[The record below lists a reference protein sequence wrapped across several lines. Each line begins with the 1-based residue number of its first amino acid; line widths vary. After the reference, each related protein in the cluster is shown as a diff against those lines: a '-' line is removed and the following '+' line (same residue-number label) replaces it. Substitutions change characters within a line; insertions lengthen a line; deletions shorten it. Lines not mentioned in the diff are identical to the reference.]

1 MSEYFCGFN
10 KVITLRLAKIH
21 DMKKITTF
29 LLGLSAP
36 FYFAQQAG
44 DLVSAEQKLDL
55 TPQGVVNFIAN
66 NLGEQNAPDF
76 VSYLNS
82 FNVGLKGYKIT
93 YYTKNEKNVLV
104 KATGLLMYP
113 KVGFKL
119 STVVSDHGTTD
130 SRHNVPSNFKG
141 ALTAGFV
148 VELSYVL
155 NGYILMAPDYVG
167 MGTGEGTHP
176 YVDYA
181 TEAGATIDFITAA
194 NKALAQLNV
203 KRYDEYFLAG
213 YSQGAHA
220 AMSTLKRLS
229 ISNPNNIQFKY
240 AYMGDGPYDFSG
252 VTLQKGV
259 LEKDIYPFTA
269 FLANVLHSCN
279 TTGYQTYNTGIS
291 EVISAEYLDKYNYHV
306 VQDNGGLLWG
316 PVIWRKLF
324 TSSFVNDVT
333 NNPNNKLR
341 QCMKPKDVYDWY
353 NKTPMT
359 LGHSTVDLAIPPENT
374 SKTIDVQ
381 RGYYPWW
388 DLNKYKLDSF
398 YWGPIGHVGG
408 IVPFTLASNA
418 KFNTLR
424 SGGLLNQWAIAGSIF
439 GKQSAATP
447 SETASLFPSQIK
459 PDLGNMQLVE
469 ITDFNQEKAA
479 SRSANERSL
488 SSLKDG
494 VYLLKVS
501 ENNENKMLPYIKS
514 TPKEIPENEIIQSE
528 SKGILQLKIDQEELS
543 AVYIFDENKT
553 LIRTVTKEQYQQNG
567 GISLQDLET
576 KNYIFEVATPFYNLQ
591 FNKAISNPTSENTTD
606 IFTQNRQI
614 KVKASNDIK
623 SINIYSISGAQ
634 IVQQEINKPI
644 FESRSLEPGVYVVQ
658 VTLANGKV
666 INKKIKL

>member
-1 MSEYFCGFN
+1 
-10 KVITLRLAKIH
+10 
-21 DMKKITTF
+21 MKKITTF
-29 LLGLSAP
+29 LLSLTAP

-44 DLVSAEQKLDL
+44 DVVSAEQKLDL
-55 TPQGVVNFIAN
+55 TPQGVINFIAS
-66 NLGEQNAPDF
+66 NLGDQNTPEFAN
-76 VSYLNS
+76 YLNS
-82 FNVGLKGYKIT
+82 FNLGLKGYKIT
-93 YYTKNEKNVLV
+93 YYTKNENNVLV

-113 KVGFKL
+113 NVPFKL

-167 MGTGEGTHP
+167 MGTGDGTHP

-194 NKALAQLNV
+194 NKVLAQLNL

-229 ISNPNNIQFKY
+229 VSNPNQIKFKY

-252 VTLQKGV
+252 VTLNKGV
-259 LEKDIYPFTA
+259 LEKDIYPFTS
-269 FLANVLHSCN
+269 FLANVLHTCN
-279 TTGYQTYNTGIS
+279 NTGFKTYNNDIS

-324 TSSFVNDVT
+324 TTSFVNDVT

-341 QCMKPKDVYDWY
+341 LCMKPKDVYDWY

-398 YWGPIGHVGG
+398 YWGPLGHVGG
-408 IVPFTLASNA
+408 ILPFTLASNA

-424 SGGLLNQWAIAGSIF
+424 SGGLLNEWAIAGSIF
-439 GKQSAATP
+439 GKQSTEKTSEKP
-447 SETASLFPSQIK
+447 SLLSSQIK

-469 ITDFNQEKAA
+469 ITDFNKEKTQNRKA
-479 SRSANERSL
+479 SDQNSL
-488 SSLKDG
+488 SGLQDG

-501 ENNENKMLPYIKS
+501 ENNENKIIPYIKN
-514 TPKEIPENEIIQSE
+514 TPQKVAENEIVQSAN
-528 SKGILQLKIDQEELS
+528 SSVLQLKVDQDELS
-543 AVYIFDENKT
+543 AVHIFDENKT
-553 LIRTVTKEQYQQNG
+553 LIKSISQKQYREAG
-567 GISLQDLET
+567 GINIQDLEN
-576 KNYIFEVATPFYNLQ
+576 KNYTFEVVTPYYNLQ
-591 FNKAISNPTSENTTD
+591 FSKAVGGAVSSENSID
-606 IFTQNRQI
+606 IYTLKQQI
-614 KVKASNDIK
+614 IVKSGNDIK
-623 SINIYSISGAQ
+623 NISIYSISGAL
-634 IVQQEINKPI
+634 IVQQEVNKPV
-644 FESRSLEPGVYVVQ
+644 FESRNLESGVYLVQ
-658 VTLANGKV
+658 IILSNGKT
-666 INKKIKL
+666 INKKLKL

>member
-1 MSEYFCGFN
+1 
-10 KVITLRLAKIH
+10 
-21 DMKKITTF
+21 MKKITTF
-29 LLGLSAP
+29 LIGLTAP

-44 DLVSAEQKLDL
+44 DLVRAEQKLDL

-93 YYTKNEKNVLV
+93 YYTKNENNVLV

-113 KVGFKL
+113 NVGFKL

-229 ISNPNNIQFKY
+229 ISNPDNIKFRY
-240 AYMGDGPYDFSG
+240 AYMGDGPYDMSET
-252 VTLQKGV
+252 TLKKGV
-259 LEKDIYPFTA
+259 LEKDIYPFSS

-279 TTGYQTYNTGIS
+279 NTGYQAYTNDIS

-324 TSSFVNDVT
+324 TTNFVNDVT
-333 NNPNNKLR
+333 NNPNHKFR
-341 QCMKPKDVYDWY
+341 QCLKPKDVYDWY

-439 GKQSAATP
+439 GKQAATTP
-447 SETASLFPSQIK
+447 TEEPTLSSSQIK
-459 PDLGNMQLVE
+459 PDLGNMQLLE
-469 ITDFNQEKAA
+469 ITDFNKEKTEK
-479 SRSANERSL
+479 RSAGERSL

-501 ENNENKMLPYIKS
+501 ENNENKIIPYIKA
-514 TPKEIPENEIIQSE
+514 TPKEIAENEIVQSE
-528 SKGILQLKIDQEELS
+528 NNAVLKLKTDQEELT
-543 AVYIFDENKT
+543 AVYIFDENKN
-553 LIRTVTKEQYQQNG
+553 LVKTVSNEQYRESG
-567 GISLQDLET
+567 GISLQDLEG
-576 KNYIFEVATPFYNLQ
+576 KNYTFEVATPFYNLQ
-591 FNKAISNPTSENTTD
+591 FRKAISGQITESNTD

-614 KVKASNDIK
+614 KVKANSDIRNI
-623 SINIYSISGAQ
+623 SIYSISGALV
-634 IVQQEINKPI
+634 VQQEINKPV
-644 FESRSLEPGVYVVQ
+644 FESSNLESGVYVVQ
-658 VTLANGKV
+658 MTLTNGK
-666 INKKIKL
+666 IIHKKVKL

>member
-1 MSEYFCGFN
+1 
-10 KVITLRLAKIH
+10 
-21 DMKKITTF
+21 MKKITTF
-29 LLGLSAP
+29 LLGLTAP

-44 DLVSAEQKLDL
+44 DVVSAEQKLDL
-55 TPQGVVNFIAN
+55 TPQGVINFISN

-76 VSYLNS
+76 ASYLNS

-93 YYTKNEKNVLV
+93 YYTKNENNVLV

-113 KVGFKL
+113 NVGYKL

-167 MGTGEGTHP
+167 MGTGDGVHP

-181 TEAGATIDFITAA
+181 TEAGATIDFVTAA
-194 NKALAQLNV
+194 NKVLAQQGI

-229 ISNPNNIQFKY
+229 ISNPGNLKFKY

-252 VTLQKGV
+252 VTLNKGV
-259 LEKDIYPFTA
+259 IEKDIYPFTS
-269 FLANVLHSCN
+269 FLANVLHTCN
-279 TTGYQTYNTGIS
+279 NTGFKTYNTDIS

-324 TSSFVNDVT
+324 TSNFINDVT

-381 RGYYPWW
+381 RGYYAWW

-408 IVPFTLASNA
+408 ILPFTLASNA

-439 GKQSAATP
+439 GKQSANNTQQETTP
-447 SETASLFPSQIK
+447 PLFSSQIK
-459 PDLGNMQLVE
+459 PELGSMELLE
-469 ITDFNQEKAA
+469 ITDFNKEKVL
-479 SRSANERSL
+479 SRSATDRNL

-494 VYLLKVS
+494 VYLLKVLENNESKMIPYIKNTPKEVAENEIVQS
-501 ENNENKMLPYIKS
+501 ENNAVLK
-514 TPKEIPENEIIQSE
+514 
-528 SKGILQLKIDQEELS
+528 LKIDQDELS
-543 AVYIFDENKT
+543 AINIFDEDKALVKT
-553 LIRTVTKEQYQQNG
+553 ISREQYQENG
-567 GISLQDLET
+567 GISLQNLDSQKYT
-576 KNYIFEVATPFYNLQ
+576 FEVVTSYYNLQ
-591 FNKAISNPTSENTTD
+591 FSKSLGNRASENSAD
-606 IFTQNRQI
+606 IFTENRQI
-614 KVKASNDIK
+614 KARANNDIK
-623 SINIYSISGAQ
+623 NVSIYNISGAL
-634 IVQQEINKPI
+634 ILQQEINSQQ
-644 FESRSLEPGVYVVQ
+644 FESRSLYTGVYVVQ
-658 VTLANGKV
+658 ITLSNGKI
-666 INKKIKL
+666 INKKVKL

>member
-1 MSEYFCGFN
+1 
-10 KVITLRLAKIH
+10 
-21 DMKKITTF
+21 MKKITTF
-29 LLGLSAP
+29 LLGLTAP

-44 DLVSAEQKLDL
+44 DVVSAEQKLDL
-55 TPQGVVNFIAN
+55 TPQGVINFIAN
-66 NLGEQNAPDF
+66 HLGDQNTPEF
-76 VSYLNS
+76 SSYLNS

-93 YYTKNEKNVLV
+93 YYTKNENNTLV

-113 KVGFKL
+113 NVPFKL

-167 MGTGEGTHP
+167 MGTGDGTHP

-194 NKALAQLNV
+194 NKVLTQLNI

-229 ISNPNNIQFKY
+229 ISNPDNIKFKY

-252 VTLQKGV
+252 VTLNKGV
-259 LEKDIYPFTA
+259 LEKDIYPFTS
-269 FLANVLHSCN
+269 FLANVLHTCN
-279 TTGYQTYNTGIS
+279 NTGYKTYNNDIS
-291 EVISAEYLDKYNYHV
+291 EVISAEYLDRYNYHV

-316 PVIWRKLF
+316 PVIWRNLF
-324 TSSFVNDVT
+324 TDTFINDVT

-398 YWGPIGHVGG
+398 YWGPLGHVGG
-408 IVPFTLASNA
+408 IIPFTLASNA
-418 KFNTLR
+418 KFNALR
-424 SGGLLNQWAIAGSIF
+424 SGGLLNQWAILTS
-439 GKQSAATP
+439 KQSGTATLQ
-447 SETASLFPSQIK
+447 ASPLYSSQIK
-459 PDLGNMQLVE
+459 PDLGSLKLVA
-469 ITDFNQEKAA
+469 ITEFNNEKTT
-479 SRSANERSL
+479 SRPAKNDNL
-488 SSLKDG
+488 ASLKDG
-494 VYLLKVS
+494 VYLLKVL
-501 ENNENKMLPYIKS
+501 ENNENKMIPYIKN
-514 TPKEIPENEIIQSE
+514 TPEEIAENEIIQTE
-528 SKGILQLKIDQEELS
+528 NGGILKLKINDDELS
-543 AVYIFDENKT
+543 AVNIFDDQKK
-553 LIRTVTKEQYQQNG
+553 LVRTISGEQYHSDG
-567 GISLQDLET
+567 GINLKNLDSH
-576 KNYIFEVATPFYNLQ
+576 NYIFEIITPFYNLQ
-591 FNKAISNPTSENTTD
+591 FKKTPEKQISENNID
-606 IFTQNRQI
+606 IFTQNHQI
-614 KVKASNDIK
+614 KVRAGSDIK
-623 SINIYSISGAQ
+623 SIHIYSISGAL
-634 IVQQEINKPI
+634 ILQQHVNKQY
-644 FESRSLEPGVYVVQ
+644 FESNNIETGVYLVQ
-658 VTLANGKV
+658 ITLSNGKT

>member
-1 MSEYFCGFN
+1 
-10 KVITLRLAKIH
+10 
-21 DMKKITTF
+21 MKKITTF
-29 LLGLSAP
+29 LLSLTAP

-44 DLVSAEQKLDL
+44 DVVSTEQKLDL
-55 TPQGVVNFIAN
+55 TSQGVINFIAN
-66 NLGEQNAPDF
+66 NLGDQNAPEF
-76 VSYLNS
+76 TNYLNS
-82 FNVGLKGYKIT
+82 FNIGLKGYKIT
-93 YYTKNEKNVLV
+93 YYTKNENNVLV

-113 KVGFKL
+113 NVPFKL

-167 MGTGEGTHP
+167 MGTGDGTHP
-176 YVDYA
+176 YVDYT

-194 NKALAQLNV
+194 NKVLAQLNI

-229 ISNPNNIQFKY
+229 ISNPENIKFKY

-252 VTLQKGV
+252 VTLNKGV
-259 LEKDIYPFTA
+259 LEKDIYPFTS
-269 FLANVLHSCN
+269 FLANVLHTCN
-279 TTGYQTYNTGIS
+279 NTGFKTYNNDIS

-324 TSSFVNDVT
+324 TTSFVNDVT

-398 YWGPIGHVGG
+398 YWGPLGHVGG
-408 IVPFTLASNA
+408 ILPFTLASNA

-424 SGGLLNQWAIAGSIF
+424 SGGLLNEWAIAGSIF
-439 GKQSAATP
+439 GKQSAEKE
-447 SETASLFPSQIK
+447 SEKRSLLSSQIK
-459 PDLGNMQLVE
+459 PDLGSMQLVE
-469 ITDFNQEKAA
+469 ITDFNKEKAQ
-479 SRSANERSL
+479 SRAANSQNLSA
-488 SSLKDG
+488 LKDG

-501 ENNENKMLPYIKS
+501 GNNEDKIIPYIKN
-514 TPKEIPENEIIQSE
+514 TPKEVAENEIVQSANA
-528 SKGILQLKIDQEELS
+528 SILQLKVDQDELT
-543 AVYIFDENKT
+543 AVNIFDENKT
-553 LIRTVTKEQYQQNG
+553 LIRSISSKQYREAG
-567 GISLQDLET
+567 GIDIQDLEN
-576 KNYIFEVATPFYNLQ
+576 KNYTFEVVTPYYNLQ
-591 FNKAISNPTSENTTD
+591 FRKAVGGMLSTENSTD
-606 IFTQNRQI
+606 IYTQRQQI
-614 KVKASNDIK
+614 IAKSGIDIK
-623 SINIYSISGAQ
+623 NISIYSISGTL
-634 IVQQEINKPI
+634 IVQQEVNKPV
-644 FESRSLEPGVYVVQ
+644 FESGSLESGVYLVRT
-658 VTLANGKV
+658 TLSNGKI
-666 INKKIKL
+666 INKKVKL

>member
-1 MSEYFCGFN
+1 
-10 KVITLRLAKIH
+10 
-21 DMKKITTF
+21 MKKITTF
-29 LLGLSAP
+29 LLGLTAP

-44 DLVSAEQKLDL
+44 DVVSAEQKLDL
-55 TPQGVVNFIAN
+55 TPQGVINFIAN
-66 NLGEQNAPDF
+66 NLGEQDAPDF
-76 VSYLNS
+76 ASYLNS

-93 YYTKNEKNVLV
+93 YYTKNENNVLV

-113 KVGFKL
+113 NVGYKL

-130 SRHNVPSNFKG
+130 SRQNVPSNFKG

-167 MGTGEGTHP
+167 MGTGDGVHP

-181 TEAGATIDFITAA
+181 TEAGATIDFVTAA
-194 NKALAQLNV
+194 NKVLAQLGI

-229 ISNPNNIQFKY
+229 ISNPTNLKFKY

-252 VTLQKGV
+252 VTLNKGV
-259 LEKDIYPFTA
+259 LEKDFYPFTS
-269 FLANVLHSCN
+269 FLANVLHTCN
-279 TTGYQTYNTGIS
+279 NTGFKTYNTDIS

-316 PVIWRKLF
+316 PVIWKKLF
-324 TSSFVNDVT
+324 TNNFINDVT

-341 QCMKPKDVYDWY
+341 LCMKPKDVYDWY

-381 RGYYPWW
+381 RGYYAWW

-408 IVPFTLASNA
+408 ILPFTLASNA

-424 SGGLLNQWAIAGSIF
+424 SGGLLNQWAIAGSVF
-439 GKQSAATP
+439 GKQAANSTDQETP
-447 SETASLFPSQIK
+447 PLYSSQIK
-459 PDLGNMQLVE
+459 PQLGNMELLE
-469 ITDFNQEKAA
+469 ITDFNKEKTAG
-479 SRSANERSL
+479 RSAANRNL
-488 SSLKDG
+488 SSLEDG

-501 ENNENKMLPYIKS
+501 ENNESKMIPYIKN
-514 TPKEIPENEIIQSE
+514 TPKEVAENEIVQSE
-528 SKGILQLKIDQEELS
+528 STTLLKLKINQDELS
-543 AVYIFDENKT
+543 SINIFDENKS
-553 LIRTVTKEQYQQNG
+553 LVKTVSKDQYQKND
-567 GISLQDLET
+567 GISLQNLDSQKYT
-576 KNYIFEVATPFYNLQ
+576 FEVVTSYYNLQ
-591 FNKAISNPTSENTTD
+591 FSKSLGKSSENNAD

-614 KVKASNDIK
+614 KARAHNDIK
-623 SINIYSISGAQ
+623 NISIYNISGAL
-634 IVQQEINKPI
+634 ILQQEVNAVQ
-644 FESRSLEPGVYVVQ
+644 FESRSLDSGVYVVQ
-658 VTLANGKV
+658 VTLSNGKA
-666 INKKIKL
+666 INKKVKL

>member
-1 MSEYFCGFN
+1 
-10 KVITLRLAKIH
+10 
-21 DMKKITTF
+21 MKKITTF
-29 LLGLSAP
+29 LLSLTAS

-44 DLVSAEQKLDL
+44 EVVSAEQKLDL
-55 TPQGVVNFIAN
+55 TPQGVINFIAN
-66 NLGEQNAPDF
+66 NLGEQNAPEF
-76 VSYLNS
+76 SSYLSS

-93 YYTKNEKNVLV
+93 YYTKNENNILV

-113 KVGFKL
+113 NVPFKL

-130 SRHNVPSNFKG
+130 SRYNVPSNFKG

-167 MGTGEGTHP
+167 MGTGDGVHP

-194 NKALAQLNV
+194 NKVLAQLNI

-229 ISNPNNIQFKY
+229 NSNPDNIKFKY

-252 VTLQKGV
+252 VTLNKGI
-259 LEKDIYPFTA
+259 LEKDFYPFTS
-269 FLANVLHSCN
+269 FVANVVNSCN
-279 TTGYQTYNTGIS
+279 NTGYKTYNNDIS

-324 TSSFVNDVT
+324 TGSFVNDVT

-341 QCMKPKDVYDWY
+341 QCLKPKDVYDWY

-398 YWGPIGHVGG
+398 YWGPLGHVGG
-408 IVPFTLASNA
+408 ILPFTLASNA
-418 KFNTLR
+418 KFNILR
-424 SGGLLNQWAIAGSIF
+424 SGGLLNEWAIAGSIF
-439 GKQSAATP
+439 GKQNAEKT
-447 SETASLFPSQIK
+447 SEKPALFSSQIK
-459 PDLGNMQLVE
+459 PDLGTMQLLE
-469 ITDFNQEKAA
+469 ITDFNQEKTQKKTADNRNLA
-479 SRSANERSL
+479 T
-488 SSLKDG
+488 LKDG
-494 VYLLKVS
+494 VYLLKVLD
-501 ENNENKMLPYIKS
+501 NNESKIIPYIKN
-514 TPKEIPENEIIQSE
+514 TPKQVAENEIIQSATP
-528 SKGILQLKIDQEELS
+528 SVLQLKVDQDELTS
-543 AVYIFDENKT
+543 VNIFDENKS
-553 LIRTVTKEQYQQNG
+553 LIKSISQKQYREAG
-567 GISLQDLET
+567 GIDVQDLEN
-576 KNYIFEVATPFYNLQ
+576 KNYTFEVVTPYYNLQ
-591 FNKAISNPTSENTTD
+591 FSKAIGGTSSSENNAD
-606 IFTQNRQI
+606 IFAQKQQI
-614 KVKASNDIK
+614 IAKAGNGIK
-623 SINIYSISGAQ
+623 NISIYSISGSL
-634 IVQQEINKPI
+634 ILQQEINQPL
-644 FESRSLEPGVYVVQ
+644 FESRSLESGVYLVQ
-658 VTLANGKV
+658 ITLSNGKV
-666 INKKIKL
+666 INKKVKL

>member
-1 MSEYFCGFN
+1 
-10 KVITLRLAKIH
+10 
-21 DMKKITTF
+21 MKKITTF
-29 LLGLSAP
+29 LIGLTAP

-113 KVGFKL
+113 NVGFKL
-119 STVVSDHGTTD
+119 STIVSDHGTTD

-167 MGTGEGTHP
+167 MGTGEGIHP

-229 ISNPNNIQFKY
+229 VSNPDNIKFKY
-240 AYMGDGPYDFSG
+240 AYMGDGPYDMSET
-252 VTLQKGV
+252 TLKKGV
-259 LEKDIYPFTA
+259 LEKDIYPFSS

-279 TTGYQTYNTGIS
+279 NTGYQTYTNDIS
-291 EVISAEYLDKYNYHV
+291 EVISAEYLDRYNYHV

-324 TSSFVNDVT
+324 TTNFVNDVT
-333 NNPNNKLR
+333 NNPNHTFR
-341 QCMKPKDVYDWY
+341 QCLKPKDVYDWY

-424 SGGLLNQWAIAGSIF
+424 SGGLLNQWAIAGSLF
-439 GKQSAATP
+439 GKQATATP
-447 SETASLFPSQIK
+447 TEEPTLSSSQIK
-459 PDLGNMQLVE
+459 PDLGNMQLLE
-469 ITDFNQEKAA
+469 ITDFNKEKAVN
-479 SRSANERSL
+479 RSAGERSL
-488 SSLKDG
+488 SSLNDG
-494 VYLLKVS
+494 VYLLKVL
-501 ENNENKMLPYIKS
+501 ENNENKMIPYIKA
-514 TPKEIPENEIIQSE
+514 TPKEIAENEIVQSE
-528 SKGILQLKIDQEELS
+528 NNAVLKLKTNQDELS
-543 AVYIFDENKT
+543 AVYIFDEDKNLVKT
-553 LIRTVTKEQYQQNG
+553 VSKEQYRQTG
-567 GISLQDLET
+567 GISLQDLEN
-576 KNYIFEVATPFYNLQ
+576 KNYTFEVATPFYNLQ
-591 FNKAISNPTSENTTD
+591 FTKAISGQMPENNTD

-614 KVKASNDIK
+614 KVKANTDIK
-623 SINIYSISGAQ
+623 KISIYSISGALV
-634 IVQQEINKPI
+634 IQQEVNKPV
-644 FESRSLEPGVYVVQ
+644 FESSSLESGVYVVQ
-658 VTLANGKV
+658 LNLVNGKN
-666 INKKIKL
+666 IHKKVKL

>member
-1 MSEYFCGFN
+1 
-10 KVITLRLAKIH
+10 
-21 DMKKITTF
+21 MKKITTF
-29 LLGLSAP
+29 LLGLAAP

-44 DLVSAEQKLDL
+44 DVVSAEQKLDL
-55 TPQGVVNFIAN
+55 TPQGVINFIAN
-66 NLGEQNAPDF
+66 HLGDPNTPEF
-76 VSYLNS
+76 SSYLNS

-93 YYTKNEKNVLV
+93 YYTKNENNTLV

-113 KVGFKL
+113 NVPFKL

-167 MGTGEGTHP
+167 MGTGDGTHP

-194 NKALAQLNV
+194 NKVLTQLNI

-229 ISNPNNIQFKY
+229 ISNPDNIKFKY

-252 VTLQKGV
+252 VTLNKGV
-259 LEKDIYPFTA
+259 LEKDIYPFTS
-269 FLANVLHSCN
+269 FLANVLHTCN
-279 TTGYQTYNTGIS
+279 NTGYKTYNNDIS
-291 EVISAEYLDKYNYHV
+291 EVISAEYLDRYNYHV

-316 PVIWRKLF
+316 TVIWRNLF
-324 TSSFVNDVT
+324 TDTFINDVT

-398 YWGPIGHVGG
+398 YWGPLGHVGG
-408 IVPFTLASNA
+408 IIPFTLASNA
-418 KFNTLR
+418 KFNALR
-424 SGGLLNQWAIAGSIF
+424 SGGLLNQWAILTS
-439 GKQSAATP
+439 KQSGTATLQ
-447 SETASLFPSQIK
+447 ASPLYSSQIK
-459 PDLGNMQLVE
+459 PDLGSLKLVA
-469 ITDFNQEKAA
+469 ITEFNNEKTT
-479 SRSANERSL
+479 SRPAKNDNL
-488 SSLKDG
+488 ASLKDG
-494 VYLLKVS
+494 VYLLKVL
-501 ENNENKMLPYIKS
+501 ENNENKMIPYIKN
-514 TPKEIPENEIIQSE
+514 TPEEIAENEIIQTE
-528 SKGILQLKIDQEELS
+528 NGGILKLKINDDELS
-543 AVYIFDENKT
+543 AVNIFDDQKK
-553 LIRTVTKEQYQQNG
+553 LVRTISGEQYHSDG
-567 GISLQDLET
+567 GINLKNLDSH
-576 KNYIFEVATPFYNLQ
+576 NYIFEIITPFYNLQ
-591 FNKAISNPTSENTTD
+591 FKKTPEKQISENNID
-606 IFTQNRQI
+606 IFTQNHQI
-614 KVKASNDIK
+614 KVRAGSDIK
-623 SINIYSISGAQ
+623 SIHIYSISGAL
-634 IVQQEINKPI
+634 ILQQHVNKQY
-644 FESRSLEPGVYVVQ
+644 FESNNIETGVYLVQ
-658 VTLANGKV
+658 ITLSNGKT

>member
-1 MSEYFCGFN
+1 
-10 KVITLRLAKIH
+10 
-21 DMKKITTF
+21 MKKITTF
-29 LLGLSAP
+29 LLGFTAP

-44 DLVSAEQKLDL
+44 DVVSAEQKLDL
-55 TPQGVVNFIAN
+55 TPQGVINFIAN
-66 NLGEQNAPDF
+66 NLGEQDAPDF
-76 VSYLNS
+76 ASYLNS

-93 YYTKNEKNVLV
+93 YYTKNENNVLV

-113 KVGFKL
+113 NVGYKL

-130 SRHNVPSNFKG
+130 SRQNVPSNFKG

-167 MGTGEGTHP
+167 MGTGDGVHP

-181 TEAGATIDFITAA
+181 TEAGATIDFVTAA
-194 NKALAQLNV
+194 NKVLAQLGI

-229 ISNPNNIQFKY
+229 ISNPTNLKFKY

-252 VTLQKGV
+252 VTLNKGV
-259 LEKDIYPFTA
+259 LEKDFYPFTS
-269 FLANVLHSCN
+269 FLANVLHTCN
-279 TTGYQTYNTGIS
+279 NTGFKTYNTDIS

-316 PVIWRKLF
+316 PVIWKKLF
-324 TSSFVNDVT
+324 TNNFINDVT

-381 RGYYPWW
+381 RGYYAWW

-408 IVPFTLASNA
+408 ILPFILASNA

-424 SGGLLNQWAIAGSIF
+424 SGGLLNQWAIAGSVF
-439 GKQSAATP
+439 GKQAANSTDQETP
-447 SETASLFPSQIK
+447 PLYSSQIK
-459 PDLGNMQLVE
+459 PQLGNMELLE
-469 ITDFNQEKAA
+469 ITDFNKEKAA
-479 SRSANERSL
+479 SRSAANRSL
-488 SSLKDG
+488 SSLEDG

-501 ENNENKMLPYIKS
+501 ENNESKMIPYIKN
-514 TPKEIPENEIIQSE
+514 TPKEVAENEIVQSE
-528 SKGILQLKIDQEELS
+528 STTLLKLKINQDELS
-543 AVYIFDENKT
+543 SINIFDENKSLVKT
-553 LIRTVTKEQYQQNG
+553 ISKDQYLKQD
-567 GISLQDLET
+567 GISLQNLDSQKYT
-576 KNYIFEVATPFYNLQ
+576 FEVITSYYNLQ
-591 FNKAISNPTSENTTD
+591 FSKSLGKPSENNAD

-614 KVKASNDIK
+614 KVRANQDIK
-623 SINIYSISGAQ
+623 NISIYNISGAL
-634 IVQQEINKPI
+634 ILQQEVNAVQ
-644 FESRSLEPGVYVVQ
+644 FESRSLDSGVYVVQ
-658 VTLANGKV
+658 VILSNGKA
-666 INKKIKL
+666 INKKVKL

>member
-1 MSEYFCGFN
+1 
-10 KVITLRLAKIH
+10 
-21 DMKKITTF
+21 MKKITTF
-29 LLGLSAP
+29 LIGLTAP

-93 YYTKNEKNVLV
+93 YYTKNENNVLV

-113 KVGFKL
+113 NVGFKL

-229 ISNPNNIQFKY
+229 VSNPDNIKFRY
-240 AYMGDGPYDFSG
+240 AYMGDGPYDMSET
-252 VTLQKGV
+252 TLKKGV
-259 LEKDIYPFTA
+259 LEKDIYPFSS

-279 TTGYQTYNTGIS
+279 NTGYQAYTNDIS

-324 TSSFVNDVT
+324 TTNFVNDVT
-333 NNPNNKLR
+333 NNPNHKFR
-341 QCMKPKDVYDWY
+341 QCLKPKDVYDWY

-439 GKQSAATP
+439 GKQAATTP
-447 SETASLFPSQIK
+447 TEEPTLSSSQIK
-459 PDLGNMQLVE
+459 PDLGNMQLLE
-469 ITDFNQEKAA
+469 ITDFNKEKTEK
-479 SRSANERSL
+479 RSAGERCL

-501 ENNENKMLPYIKS
+501 ENNENKIIPYIKA
-514 TPKEIPENEIIQSE
+514 TPKEIAENEIVQSE
-528 SKGILQLKIDQEELS
+528 NNAVLKLKTDQEELT
-543 AVYIFDENKT
+543 AVYIFDENKN
-553 LIRTVTKEQYQQNG
+553 LVKTVSNEQYRETG
-567 GISLQDLET
+567 GISLQDLEG
-576 KNYIFEVATPFYNLQ
+576 KNYTFEVATPFYNLQ
-591 FNKAISNPTSENTTD
+591 FRKAISGQVTESNTD

-614 KVKASNDIK
+614 KVKANSDIRNI
-623 SINIYSISGAQ
+623 SIYSISGALV
-634 IVQQEINKPI
+634 VQQEINKPV
-644 FESRSLEPGVYVVQ
+644 FESSSLESGVYVVQ
-658 VTLANGKV
+658 LTLTNGK
-666 INKKIKL
+666 IIHKKVKL

>member
-1 MSEYFCGFN
+1 M
-10 KVITLRLAKIH
+10 R
-21 DMKKITTF
+21 KITTF
-29 LLGLSAP
+29 LLGLTAP

-44 DLVSAEQKLDL
+44 DVVSAEQKLDL
-55 TPQGVVNFIAN
+55 TPQGVINFISN
-66 NLGEQNAPDF
+66 NLGDQDAPEF
-76 VSYLNS
+76 ASYLNS

-93 YYTKNEKNVLV
+93 YYTKNENNILV

-113 KVGFKL
+113 NVPFKL

-130 SRHNVPSNFKG
+130 SRNNVPSNFKG

-167 MGTGEGTHP
+167 MGTGDGVHP

-194 NKALAQLNV
+194 NKVLSQQGI

-229 ISNPNNIQFKY
+229 ISNPNNIKFKY

-252 VTLQKGV
+252 VTLNKGV
-259 LEKDIYPFTA
+259 LEKDIYPFTS
-269 FLANVLHSCN
+269 FLANVLHTCN
-279 TTGYQTYNTGIS
+279 NTGYKTYNNNIS

-324 TSSFVNDVT
+324 TANFVNDVT

-381 RGYYPWW
+381 RGYYAWW

-398 YWGPIGHVGG
+398 YWGPLGHVGG
-408 IVPFTLASNA
+408 ILPFTLASNA

-424 SGGLLNQWAIAGSIF
+424 SGGLLNEWAIAGSIF
-439 GKQSAATP
+439 GKQSAEKT
-447 SETASLFPSQIK
+447 SEKPVLLSSQIK

-469 ITDFNQEKAA
+469 ITDFNKEKAQSRTA
-479 SRSANERSL
+479 SEQNL
-488 SSLKDG
+488 STLKDG

-501 ENNENKMLPYIKS
+501 ENNENKIIPYIKN
-514 TPKEIPENEIIQSE
+514 TPKEVPENEIIQAANS
-528 SKGILQLKIDQEELS
+528 SVLQLKVNQDELT
-543 AVYIFDENKT
+543 AVNVFDENKT
-553 LIRTVTKEQYQQNG
+553 LIKSISQKQYREAG
-567 GISLQDLET
+567 GINVQDLEN
-576 KNYIFEVATPFYNLQ
+576 KNYTFEVVTPYYNLQ
-591 FNKAISNPTSENTTD
+591 FSKAIGGTSSSENNAD
-606 IFTQNRQI
+606 IFTQKQQI
-614 KVKASNDIK
+614 IAKAGNDIK
-623 SINIYSISGAQ
+623 NISIYSISGAL
-634 IVQQEINKPI
+634 IVQQEVNRPQ
-644 FESRSLEPGVYVVQ
+644 FESRNLEPGIYLVQ
-658 VTLANGKV
+658 VTLSNGKV
-666 INKKIKL
+666 INKKVKL

>member
-1 MSEYFCGFN
+1 
-10 KVITLRLAKIH
+10 
-21 DMKKITTF
+21 MKKIITF
-29 LLGLSAP
+29 LAGLTAP

-44 DLVSAEQKLDL
+44 DVVSAEQKLDL
-55 TPQGVVNFIAN
+55 TPQGVISFIAS
-66 NLGEQNAPDF
+66 NLGDQDAPEF
-76 VSYLNS
+76 ASYLNS

-93 YYTKNEKNVLV
+93 YYTKNENNVLV

-113 KVGFKL
+113 NVPFKL

-130 SRHNVPSNFKG
+130 SRNNVPSNFKG
-141 ALTAGFV
+141 TLTAGFV

-167 MGTGEGTHP
+167 MGTGDGTHP

-194 NKALAQLNV
+194 NKVLAQLNI

-229 ISNPNNIQFKY
+229 ISNPNNIKFKY

-252 VTLQKGV
+252 VTLNKGV
-259 LEKDIYPFTA
+259 LEKDIYPFTS
-269 FLANVLHSCN
+269 FLANVLHTCN
-279 TTGYQTYNTGIS
+279 NTGYKTYNNNIS

-324 TSSFVNDVT
+324 TTTFVNDVT

-341 QCMKPKDVYDWY
+341 LCMKPKDVYDWY

-374 SKTIDVQ
+374 SKTIEVQ

-398 YWGPIGHVGG
+398 YWGPLGHVGG
-408 IVPFTLASNA
+408 ILPFTLASNA

-424 SGGLLNQWAIAGSIF
+424 SGGLLNEWAIAGSIF
-439 GKQSAATP
+439 GKQSTVKTTEQPALLT
-447 SETASLFPSQIK
+447 SQIK
-459 PDLGNMQLVE
+459 PDLGNIQLLD
-469 ITDFNQEKAA
+469 ITDFNTEKVQ
-479 SRSANERSL
+479 SRTAVDKNLSA
-488 SSLKDG
+488 LKDG
-494 VYLLKVS
+494 VYLLKVL
-501 ENNENKMLPYIKS
+501 ENNENKIIPYIKN
-514 TPKEIPENEIIQSE
+514 TPQEVAENEIVQSVNA
-528 SKGILQLKIDQEELS
+528 SVLRLKVDQEELT
-543 AVYIFDENKT
+543 AVHIFDENKT
-553 LIRTVTKEQYQQNG
+553 LIKSISPKQYNEAG
-567 GISLQDLET
+567 GIDVQDLEN
-576 KNYIFEVATPFYNLQ
+576 KNYTFEVVTPYYNLQ
-591 FNKAISNPTSENTTD
+591 FNKVIGGTPSAENSTD
-606 IFTQNRQI
+606 IYAQKQQI
-614 KVKASNDIK
+614 VAKSNSDIK
-623 SINIYSISGAQ
+623 NISIYSISGAL
-634 IVQQEINKPI
+634 IIQQEVNKPL
-644 FESRSLEPGVYVVQ
+644 FESRNLESGIYVVQ
-658 VTLANGKV
+658 VTLSNGKS
-666 INKKIKL
+666 IHKKVKL

>member
-1 MSEYFCGFN
+1 
-10 KVITLRLAKIH
+10 
-21 DMKKITTF
+21 MKKITTF
-29 LLGLSAP
+29 LLSLTAP

-44 DLVSAEQKLDL
+44 DVVSAEQKLDL
-55 TPQGVVNFIAN
+55 TPQGVINFIAN
-66 NLGEQNAPDF
+66 NLGDQNAPEF
-76 VSYLNS
+76 TNYLNS
-82 FNVGLKGYKIT
+82 FNIGLKGYKIT
-93 YYTKNEKNVLV
+93 YYTKNENNVLV

-113 KVGFKL
+113 NVPFKL

-167 MGTGEGTHP
+167 MGTGDGTHP

-194 NKALAQLNV
+194 NKVLAQLNI

-229 ISNPNNIQFKY
+229 ISNPGNIKFKY

-252 VTLQKGV
+252 VTLNKGV
-259 LEKDIYPFTA
+259 LEKDIYPFTS
-269 FLANVLHSCN
+269 FLANVLHTCN
-279 TTGYQTYNTGIS
+279 NTGYKTYNNDIS

-324 TSSFVNDVT
+324 TTSFVNDVT
-333 NNPNNKLR
+333 SNPNNKLKL
-341 QCMKPKDVYDWY
+341 CMKPKDVYDWY

-374 SKTIDVQ
+374 SKTIEVQ

-398 YWGPIGHVGG
+398 YWGPLGHVGG
-408 IVPFTLASNA
+408 ILPFTLASNA

-424 SGGLLNQWAIAGSIF
+424 SGGLLNEWAIAGSIF
-439 GKQSAATP
+439 GQQPEKTSEKP
-447 SETASLFPSQIK
+447 SLLSSQIK
-459 PDLGNMQLVE
+459 PDLGSMQLVE
-469 ITDFNQEKAA
+469 ITDFNKEKAQ
-479 SRSANERSL
+479 SRTADDQNL
-488 SSLKDG
+488 SDLKDG

-501 ENNENKMLPYIKS
+501 ENNEDKIIPYIKN
-514 TPKEIPENEIIQSE
+514 TPKEVAENEIIQSANA
-528 SKGILQLKIDQEELS
+528 SILQLKVDQDELI
-543 AVYIFDENKT
+543 AVNIFDENKS
-553 LIRTVTKEQYQQNG
+553 LIKSISSKQYREAG
-567 GISLQDLET
+567 GINIQNLES
-576 KNYIFEVATPFYNLQ
+576 KNYTFEVVTPYYNLQ
-591 FNKAISNPTSENTTD
+591 FSKSAGGILSSENSTN
-606 IFTQNRQI
+606 IYTQRQQI
-614 KVKASNDIK
+614 VAKSGNDIK
-623 SINIYSISGAQ
+623 NISIYSISGSL
-634 IVQQEINKPI
+634 IVQQDVNKPV
-644 FESRSLEPGVYVVQ
+644 FESRNLEPGIYLVQ
-658 VTLANGKV
+658 ITLSNGKI
-666 INKKIKL
+666 INKKVKL

>member
-1 MSEYFCGFN
+1 
-10 KVITLRLAKIH
+10 
-21 DMKKITTF
+21 MKKITTF
-29 LLGLSAP
+29 LIGLTAP

-93 YYTKNEKNVLV
+93 YYTKNENNVLV

-113 KVGFKL
+113 NVGFKL

-194 NKALAQLNV
+194 NKALTQLNV

-229 ISNPNNIQFKY
+229 ISNPDNIKFRY
-240 AYMGDGPYDFSG
+240 AYMGDGPYDMSET
-252 VTLQKGV
+252 TLKKGV
-259 LEKDIYPFTA
+259 LEKDIYPFSS

-279 TTGYQTYNTGIS
+279 NTGYQAYTNDIS
-291 EVISAEYLDKYNYHV
+291 EVISAEYLDRYNYHV

-324 TSSFVNDVT
+324 TTNFVNDVT
-333 NNPNNKLR
+333 NNPNHKFR
-341 QCMKPKDVYDWY
+341 QCLKPKDVYDWY

-439 GKQSAATP
+439 GKQAATTP
-447 SETASLFPSQIK
+447 TEEPTLSSSQIK
-459 PDLGNMQLVE
+459 PDLGNMQLLE
-469 ITDFNQEKAA
+469 ITDFNKEKTEK
-479 SRSANERSL
+479 RSAGERSL

-501 ENNENKMLPYIKS
+501 ENNENKIIPYIKA
-514 TPKEIPENEIIQSE
+514 TPKEIAENEIVQSE
-528 SKGILQLKIDQEELS
+528 NNAVLKLKTDQEELT
-543 AVYIFDENKT
+543 AVYIFDENKN
-553 LIRTVTKEQYQQNG
+553 LVKTVSNEQYRETG
-567 GISLQDLET
+567 GISLQDLEG
-576 KNYIFEVATPFYNLQ
+576 KNYTFEVATPFYNLQ
-591 FNKAISNPTSENTTD
+591 FRKAISGQVTESNTD

-614 KVKASNDIK
+614 KVKANSDIRNI
-623 SINIYSISGAQ
+623 SIYSISGALV
-634 IVQQEINKPI
+634 VQQEINKPV
-644 FESRSLEPGVYVVQ
+644 FESSSLESGVYVVQ
-658 VTLANGKV
+658 LTLTNGK
-666 INKKIKL
+666 IIHKKIKL